1 MNGPAKVP
9 YGSFDHVLVT
19 KEWSPIEPGV
29 VECKYYAAGVGDLLE
44 NVVKGPPERI
54 ELVDVKSSG

>member
-1 MNGPAKVP
+1 MPAHSKVGRSYWQEFYKGKAGNKAQVLDLNGSAKVP

-29 VECKYYAAGVGDLLE
+29 VERK
-44 NVVKGPPERI
+44 
-54 ELVDVKSSG
+54 